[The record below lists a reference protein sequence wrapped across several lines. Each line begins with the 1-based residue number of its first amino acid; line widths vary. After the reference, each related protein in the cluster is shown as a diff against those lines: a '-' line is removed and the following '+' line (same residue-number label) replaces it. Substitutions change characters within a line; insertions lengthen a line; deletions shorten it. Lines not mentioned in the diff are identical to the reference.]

1 MAVSGANWVSQ
12 FPTSIS
18 TSDLHPGFRNQVDRF
33 INALESAGAA
43 VDISATLRPP
53 RRVYLMHW
61 SWRIAREGFDTRQV
75 PSMHGVNVQW
85 AHTDSQGNYLA
96 TRSVRAASDMVA
108 AYGIVF
114 RPALSSRHTEG
125 LAIDMA
131 IRWSDTL
138 RITDAAGTVVA
149 IENSPRNGGNSAL
162 HTVGVSYGVK
172 KLLSDPPHWSEDG
185 H

>member
-1 MAVSGANWVSQ
+1 
-12 FPTSIS
+12 
-18 TSDLHPGFRNQVDRF
+18 
-33 INALESAGAA
+33 
-43 VDISATLRPP
+43 
-53 RRVYLMHW
+53 
-61 SWRIAREGFDTRQV
+61 
-75 PSMHGVNVQW
+75 
-85 AHTDSQGNYLA
+85 
-96 TRSVRAASDMVA
+96 MVA

-125 LAIDMA
+125 LAIDMT
-131 IRWSDTL
+131 IRWSDML

-162 HTVGVSYGVK
+162 HTVGASYGVK